1 MVSVKRKSS
10 IFKDTNIKKN
20 KPCEKTRK
28 QIRKE
33 KRQEK
38 KVKKAMFYQNRKQIP
53 GRFVLNPD
61 KMKENI
67 IKSQENHGELHQNNS
82 KHNANEK
89 LKKQKKKKKMD
100 TKSNLIID
108 NEHEDKMIKQLE
120 KRLKLNKRK
129 SNTIPKSFINDG
141 LDCILC

>member
-1 MVSVKRKSS
+1 MVSVKRKNS
-10 IFKDTNIKKN
+10 IFKNTKIKRS

-38 KVKKAMFYQNRKQIP
+38 KAKKAMFYQNKKQIP
-53 GRFVLNPD
+53 GKFVLNPD
-61 KMKENI
+61 KMKENVT
-67 IKSQENHGELHQNNS
+67 KSQKSHDELHQNNS

-89 LKKQKKKKKMD
+89 LKKQKKKRKMD
-100 TKSNLIID
+100 TKLNLIID
-108 NEHEDKMIKQLE
+108 NENENKIIKQLE

-129 SNTIPKSFINDG
+129 SNTISKI
-141 LDCILC
+141 